1 MSEFEDEMKKGLEA
15 KCEDF
20 ILKFKELGVTDKE
33 ANMFAKGYLM
43 GVSDGINLGQQ
54 LANSGMKVETNID
67 LKKEAKKKNE

>member
-1 MSEFEDEMKKGLEA
+1 MSEFEVEMKKGLEA
-15 KCEDF
+15 KCNDF
-20 ILKFKELGVTDKE
+20 ILKFKELGATDKE

-67 LKKEAKKKNE
+67 LKKEAKK